1 MKQSVLTSKIKHY
14 LTDFRIVFFVWLIMA
29 IIPWQRNRCD
39 LALIIFAFIIT
50 SMSPSDLFP
59 KVVWS
64 QLIKPYSLKALPVAI
79 IWFKLIYEMLTKDYA
94 FTTAQTMRTQAS
106 VMQ

>member
-1 MKQSVLTSKIKHY
+1 
-14 LTDFRIVFFVWLIMA
+14 
-29 IIPWQRNRCD
+29 
-39 LALIIFAFIIT
+39 
-50 SMSPSDLFP
+50 MSPSDLFP
-59 KVVWS
+59 REVWR